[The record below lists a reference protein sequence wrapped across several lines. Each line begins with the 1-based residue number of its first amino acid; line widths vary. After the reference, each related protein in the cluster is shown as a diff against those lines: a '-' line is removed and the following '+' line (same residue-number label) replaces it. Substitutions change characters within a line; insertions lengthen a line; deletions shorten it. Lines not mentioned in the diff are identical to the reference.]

1 LFYGKSKT
9 LYYNSFPADHNW
21 RSTTKDCGNGSL
33 PNNEG
38 PGWLN
43 ELGSWIT

>member
-1 LFYGKSKT
+1 MYDQMCK
-9 LYYNSFPADHNW
+9 
-21 RSTTKDCGNGSL
+21 
-33 PNNEG
+33 G

>member
-1 LFYGKSKT
+1 MGFPSDLFDPLTHLT
-9 LYYNSFPADHNW
+9 LTHPL
-21 RSTTKDCGNGSL
+21 K
-33 PNNEG
+33 G